1 MLWHEDGHSDRRK
14 EWSWGRERKRRGED
28 DVRTGNVL
36 VVQFLQFPCGYRER
50 REWYPDKTISIVQE
64 GNSTVLLF
72 ALPCWQVQ
80 RGSSSSMLSFTPP
93 PPSACL
99 AELACEW
106 FLAET
111 AAWTDSR
118 WAKEEARLS
127 FIQTL
132 LWIAA
137 GGWCI
142 QIPQTLTGLFSWW
155 RPWGWGDG
163 EKNQRCCFITNPE
176 DNNVHKQQQRQQNTA
191 DQVLNK
197 GADLSFTPVTFS
209 VKPPQLVS
217 MTA

>member
-1 MLWHEDGHSDRRK
+1 MAGTELTTALCSNYKASHALT
-14 EWSWGRERKRRGED
+14 WGWTFWQEEGMKLRERTKKKRGRRCQD
-28 DVRTGNVL
+28 
-36 VVQFLQFPCGYRER
+36 RECSCSSVSPVSLWIP
-50 REWYPDKTISIVQE
+50 REKRAVPRQNNLNCPGGKRSR
-64 GNSTVLLF
+64 SLLF
-72 ALPCWQVQ
+72 ALPGWQVQ

-176 DNNVHKQQQRQQNTA
+176 DNNVHKQRQ
-191 DQVLNK
+191 
-197 GADLSFTPVTFS
+197 
-209 VKPPQLVS
+209 
-217 MTA
+217 